1 MNKFEVGEIAII
13 GWSEDGLYVGEE
25 VEICS
30 REFMALDGGVGHRVL
45 FSDGN
50 KSNFETKHLRKKKPP
65 LSTWDKVTADTL
77 WNPLKDEV
85 TA

>member
-13 GWSEDGLYVGEE
+13 GWSYTTSDIGSE
-25 VEICS
+25 VEILS
-30 REFMALDGGVGHRVL
+30 SLYMDEEGYMVHDVKLEYRENT
-45 FSDGN
+45 SWQP
-50 KSNFETKHLRKKKPP
+50 KYLRKKKPP